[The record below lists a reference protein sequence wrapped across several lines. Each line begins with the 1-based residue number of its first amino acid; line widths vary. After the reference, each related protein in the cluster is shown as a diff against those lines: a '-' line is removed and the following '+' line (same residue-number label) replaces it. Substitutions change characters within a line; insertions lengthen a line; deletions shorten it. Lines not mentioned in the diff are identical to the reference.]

1 MNKSKITANRW
12 IPVLLLT
19 LLTVFVVDTNAR
31 NSEKQQETI
40 TGTITDAE
48 TGQKLPGVN
57 ILVKGT
63 TTGTSTDAEGNYE
76 LTVSSLQDTLVFSF
90 IGYQTQ
96 EIPIDG
102 RTQLDVSL
110 EKKSL
115 TGEELVVVGYGT
127 QQESDLTGSVSSI
140 KSEDLMERQPTSVE
154 EALSG
159 KIAGMNVS
167 TNSGRPGGGTRVRI
181 RGYGSINA
189 TNDPLYVVDGV
200 VQTTGISTINPNNI
214 ESVEVL
220 KDASSTAIYGTRGSN
235 GVVLITTKRGQK
247 GESTFSYDGYISISQ
262 MARKQDLLNSDEY
275 L

>member
-90 IGYQTQ
+90 IGYRSEEHTSELQSRF
-96 EIPIDG
+96 DLVC
-102 RTQLDVSL
+102 RLLL
-110 EKKSL
+110 ETKK
-115 TGEELVVVGYGT
+115 
-127 QQESDLTGSVSSI
+127 
-140 KSEDLMERQPTSVE
+140 
-154 EALSG
+154 
-159 KIAGMNVS
+159 N
-167 TNSGRPGGGTRVRI
+167 
-181 RGYGSINA
+181 
-189 TNDPLYVVDGV
+189 
-200 VQTTGISTINPNNI
+200 
-214 ESVEVL
+214 
-220 KDASSTAIYGTRGSN
+220 
-235 GVVLITTKRGQK
+235 
-247 GESTFSYDGYISISQ
+247 
-262 MARKQDLLNSDEY
+262 
-275 L
+275 